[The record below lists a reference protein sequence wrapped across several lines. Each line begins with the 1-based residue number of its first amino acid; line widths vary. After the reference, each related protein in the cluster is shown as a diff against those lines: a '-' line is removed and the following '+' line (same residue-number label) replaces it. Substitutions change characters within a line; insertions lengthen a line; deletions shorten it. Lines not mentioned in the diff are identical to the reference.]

1 MELNYVA
8 ILNPFK
14 ENLVS
19 HCSEFYRKLA
29 AWLESDEAY
38 MVMVGWES
46 SSSPIIM
53 ETCQPRAQASDVVR
67 KHVEDFFLHL
77 VAYSCQS
84 LKLQMSVSIF

>member
-8 ILNPFK
+8 ILNPLK

-46 SSSPIIM
+46 
-53 ETCQPRAQASDVVR
+53 
-67 KHVEDFFLHL
+67 
-77 VAYSCQS
+77 
-84 LKLQMSVSIF
+84 